1 MRTIQAADITNTVR
15 DLCIRAN
22 CVMSDGLLDAL
33 RTAHESE
40 TWPVANATL
49 GCMLENAAIAECEM
63 VPICQD
69 TGAACVFI
77 ELGQDLRHRRRIARR
92 CGQRGRC
99 ARLHGRVPAQIDGWR
114 PLAPHEHGRQHARAH
129 HRRHRR
135 WRCSQDYG
143 RTQGSRLREHGAAQD
158 AQARGW
164 RRRRAR
170 VRA

>member
-33 RTAHESE
+33 RTGARTE
-40 TWPVANATL
+40 TGPVANATAWR
-49 GCMLENAAIAECEM
+49 MLETRDCRVRDGPHLPGYGRSMRLHRA
-63 VPICQD
+63 
-69 TGAACVFI
+69 GA
-77 ELGQDLRHRRRIARR
+77 GPPHRRRIARR

>member
-77 ELGQDLRHRRRIARR
+77 ELGQDLRIEGGSLVDAGPTRALRSVTRK
-92 CGQRGRC
+92 GTC
-99 ARLHGRVPAQIDGWR
+99 ANRW
-114 PLAPHEHGRQHARAH
+114 LATP
-129 HRRHRR
+129 
-135 WRCSQDYG
+135 C
-143 RTQGSRLREHGAAQD
+143 AA
-158 AQARGW
+158 
-164 RRRRAR
+164 
-170 VRA
+170 